1 MILADLGADVIKI
14 EPTPSGERTRD
25 LKGFGAGYF
34 GFFNRNKRSL
44 AVDLRTPAG
53 REVVWKL
60 AGTADVLIENYAPGT
75 MDRLGLGF
83 EAVHARYPRL
93 VYCEMK
99 GFFPGPY
106 EDRLALDEVVQMMT
120 GLAYMTGPTGRPLRA
135 GTSMA
140 DITGG
145 VFAVLGVVLALRE
158 REQTGRGRK
167 VESALFEST
176 VFFMGQHLCYAA
188 QAGAPIPPMPERV
201 SAWSVYDAFDTSD
214 GASIFIAVTS
224 DGQWRRFGEAFGLDA
239 LAADTTLATNNAR
252 IQQRSR
258 FIPVIR
264 RRVAELTLADAEA
277 LCDGARVPFARV
289 SRPEALFTDPH
300 LRATGGLLATELPSG
315 VRAELPRVPV
325 RIEGYDFG
333 LRRQPPTVG
342 EHTSEILAELGY
354 GADEVA
360 ALAASGAVAVGLP
373 RRDGRGRH
381 PVEEPAG

>member
-1 MILADLGADVIKI
+1 
-14 EPTPSGERTRD
+14 
-25 LKGFGAGYF
+25 
-34 GFFNRNKRSL
+34 
-44 AVDLRTPAG
+44 
-53 REVVWKL
+53 
-60 AGTADVLIENYAPGT
+60 
-75 MDRLGLGF
+75 
-83 EAVHARYPRL
+83 
-93 VYCEMK
+93 
-99 GFFPGPY
+99 
-106 EDRLALDEVVQMMT
+106 
-120 GLAYMTGPTGRPLRA
+120 
-135 GTSMA
+135 
-140 DITGG
+140 
-145 VFAVLGVVLALRE
+145 
-158 REQTGRGRK
+158 
-167 VESALFEST
+167 
-176 VFFMGQHLCYAA
+176 
-188 QAGAPIPPMPERV
+188 MPERV

-315 VRAELPRVPV
+315 VRAELPRVPI

-360 ALAASGAVAVGLP
+360 ALTASGAVAVGLP
-373 RRDGRGRH
+373 RRDARGRH